1 MTEFTKDVYKQ
12 LATDERNK
20 SSAISWLRFKLKTA
34 CEIID
39 GQEEEIAKLKVKIR
53 SKVDAAIWVDMKRQ
67 EAYAMNAQLRAELKA
82 KDEAMMQAQYLLMI
96 YNANRFP
103 IPTRLG
109 DYENHTELITD
120 CRRRLSEALKGK
132 G

>member
-1 MTEFTKDVYKQ
+1 MTEFTKDVLEQ
-12 LATDERNK
+12 LKMDERNRE
-20 SSAISWLRFKLKTA
+20 SAIGWLRLKLRQA
-34 CEIID
+34 CKIID
-39 GQEEEIAKLKVKIR
+39 QQDEDYAKL
-53 SKVDAAIWVDMKRQ
+53 SKLEISMTDGCGRFR
-67 EAYAMNAQLRAELKA
+67 EELKA

-109 DYENHTELITD
+109 DYENPTELITD

-132 G
+132 GQ